1 MLPFFLIGFMD
12 LDLLKYLS
20 DFLTERRL
28 SLFDKVLDFRT
39 EYITIAL
46 EDIYQPNNASAVLRS
61 CDCFGIQ
68 NIHIIENRNEY
79 VIDKEVSMGSHK
91 WLTMNYLNDSDDNT
105 DAAITSLKKQGYR
118 IVATT
123 PHSEEAS
130 LQNFDVNKGK
140 FALFFGTELTGLSQQ
155 VMDRADEF
163 LKIPMYGFTESF
175 NLSVSAAI
183 ILQNLTSRIH
193 NSNLDWKLNEEEKY
207 RLKLEWI
214 RKSIKNVDLIES
226 EYLERKKTGNRL
238 N

>member
-1 MLPFFLIGFMD
+1 MD

-193 NSNLDWKLNEEEKY
+193 SSNLDWKLNEEEKY

>member
-130 LQNFDVNKGK
+130 LQNFDVNNGK